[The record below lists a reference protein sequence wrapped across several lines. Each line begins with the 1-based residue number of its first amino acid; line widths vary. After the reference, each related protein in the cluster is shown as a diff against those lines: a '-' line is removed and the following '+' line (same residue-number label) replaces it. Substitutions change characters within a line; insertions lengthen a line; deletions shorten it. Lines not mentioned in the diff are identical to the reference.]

1 MDCLRS
7 FVINTKNTATFTP
20 TQIKSWAVGGQ
31 HFWAGRIAGL
41 SVFNIQ
47 GFKNV
52 DVYGVDVIGAVLT
65 DLSAGALTG
74 GVVVEDWGFEIVIG
88 GALPLVSGVVQTT
101 PSNFWNLQTAGTP
114 AQTFSI
120 SKNTNSIK
128 FADPI
133 NSVKFINFEALL
145 CQGSGAQTLG
155 TIALDYDISFIV
167 YYKYEGE

>member
-1 MDCLRS
+1 MNCLRS
-7 FVINTKNTATFTP
+7 FVITTKNTATFSP
-20 TQIKSWAVGGQ
+20 TQIKTWAVGAQ

-41 SVFNIQ
+41 SVFDVQ

-52 DVYGVDVIGAVLT
+52 DIYGVDVIGAVIT
-65 DLSAGALTG
+65 DLSAGALSG
-74 GVVVEDWGFEIVIG
+74 GVVVEDWGFEIVLG
-88 GALPLVSGVVQTT
+88 GQLPLVSGVVQTS
-101 PSNFWNLQTAGTP
+101 PSNFWNLQTAGTS

-145 CQGSGAQTLG
+145 VQGSGAQTLG
-155 TIALDYDISFIV
+155 SVALDYDISFIV